1 MQPNRFSA
9 VQLTLLSV
17 IVALILESLLNQL
30 GDSQAG
36 WNAWLPWLQATVIAL
51 TVISIW
57 SGFALILT
65 TSERKPSA
73 VDFVYP
79 FGLLIALTL
88 ATNSL
93 GATKLLSFLCFLATA
108 GVFACWAL
116 CAELRDLGE
125 SGQSSGV
132 RRALYIQGI
141 NTLLAILTVGVLS
154 VFSLA
159 VFVAQGALIIAVVL
173 QVLAAIGTMTGW
185 RFVASRRD

>member
-36 WNAWLPWLQATVIAL
+36 WSAWLPWLQATVIAL

-93 GATKLLSFLCFLATA
+93 GATKLLSFFCFLATA

-116 CAELRDLGE
+116 YAELRDLGE

-141 NTLLAILTVGVLS
+141 NTLLAILTVGVLR